1 VVARAGAAIEVSA
14 RGAWRANCAE
24 LLGRF
29 FDYTYAYRFGPCDHD
44 VVIAS
49 LHRLDPEAAP
59 LATPLAA
66 PLATPLA
73 TPLSQACY
81 LPDPRAGERYDQA
94 WQAALAWRDDAW
106 WVDIETRRFA
116 RRVHIAVPGFIAE
129 EDWFHIAPGRAVHVR
144 LREDAHAPD
153 LHRSGV
159 PVGEIRAINA
169 LRPITIRG
177 TR

>member
-1 VVARAGAAIEVSA
+1 MAEKIA
-14 RGAWRANCAE
+14 AE
-24 LLGRF
+24 LAKLPEV
-29 FDYTYAYRFGPCDHD
+29 TKTE
-44 VVIAS
+44 IA
-49 LHRLDPEAAP
+49 
-59 LATPLAA
+59 
-66 PLATPLA
+66 
-73 TPLSQACY
+73 
-81 LPDPRAGERYDQA
+81 G
-94 WQAALAWRDDAW
+94 
-106 WVDIETRRFA
+106 
-116 RRVHIAVPGFIAE
+116 PGFIAE